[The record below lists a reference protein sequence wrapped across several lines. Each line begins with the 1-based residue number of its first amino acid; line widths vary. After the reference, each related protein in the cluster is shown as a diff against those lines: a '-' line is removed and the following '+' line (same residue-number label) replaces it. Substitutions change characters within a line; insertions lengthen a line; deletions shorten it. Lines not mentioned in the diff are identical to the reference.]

1 MTTQY
6 FTSFSTLVPREVY
19 KAGLLTENQRVD
31 LFRYFADVH
40 ARWLGGEQYP
50 YDLEELV
57 PTVFSTKSNAVK
69 KLLGDYKKDE
79 DYQALIQMDYS
90 GEINDLRTSTPD
102 GRVPTKYHLTCEC
115 FEHMVAKRNKAVFAV
130 YSQIFHATV
139 EERRAQLTPRVGDV
153 RALLYAAK
161 ALNLAPSAQLGILTQ
176 YFNRF
181 PLTENLLPA
190 YAVDAPLQLGGP
202 AESSEATASATQL
215 LKERNSSFQ
224 AKTLYRLME
233 KEGLLDRLTRPST
246 TQGTKEFWNVTQKGL
261 EFGKNLSC
269 PKNPRET
276 QPHWYRNTFDGLLNR
291 LGANC

>member
-1 MTTQY
+1 MITQY

-19 KAGLLTENQRVD
+19 KAGILTENQRVD

-57 PTVFSTKSNAVK
+57 PTVFKFKGDAVK
-69 KLLGDYKKDE
+69 EVVDKYTQDVDYRLIGQISKDE
-79 DYQALIQMDYS
+79 TSVS
-90 GEINDLRTSTPD
+90 GVRKTD
-102 GRVPTKYHLTCEC
+102 KYHLTCEC

-130 YSQIFHATV
+130 YSQIFHAAV
-139 EERRAQLTPRVGDV
+139 EERKTQMLPRVGDV
-153 RALLYAAK
+153 KALLYAAK
-161 ALNLAPSAQLGILTQ
+161 ALNLAPSAQLGIITR
-176 YFNRF
+176 YFDRF

-261 EFGKNLSC
+261 KFGKNLSC

-276 QPHWYRNTFDGLLNR
+276 QPHWYRSTFDILLKR
-291 LGANC
+291 LGADC

>member
-19 KAGLLTENQRVD
+19 KAGILTENQRVD

-57 PTVFSTKSNAVK
+57 PTVFSHK
-69 KLLGDYKKDE
+69 KGAIRELTDKYTQDVDFRQTPIFEQDE
-79 DYQALIQMDYS
+79 TSVS
-90 GEINDLRTSTPD
+90 GVRKTD
-102 GRVPTKYHLTCEC
+102 KYHLTCEC

-139 EERRAQLTPRVGDV
+139 EERKTQLVPRVGDV

-161 ALNLAPSAQLGILTQ
+161 ALNLAPSAQLGIITQ

-276 QPHWYRNTFDGLLNR
+276 QPHWYRSTFDILLKR
-291 LGANC
+291 LGADC

>member
-19 KAGLLTENQRVD
+19 KAGILTENQRVD

-57 PTVFSTKSNAVK
+57 PTVFSHK
-69 KLLGDYKKDE
+69 KGAIRELTDKYTQDVDFRQTPIFEQDE
-79 DYQALIQMDYS
+79 TSVS
-90 GEINDLRTSTPD
+90 GVRKTD
-102 GRVPTKYHLTCEC
+102 KYHLTCEC

-130 YSQIFHATV
+130 YSQIFHAAV
-139 EERRAQLTPRVGDV
+139 EERKTQLVPRVGDV

-161 ALNLAPSAQLGILTQ
+161 ALNLAPSAQLGIVTK
-176 YFNRF
+176 YFDQF

-190 YAVDAPLQLGGP
+190 YAIDAPLRLGGP

-215 LKERNSSFQ
+215 LKERDSSFQ
-224 AKTLYRLME
+224 AKTLYKLME
-233 KEGLLDRLTRPST
+233 KEGLLARLTRPS
-246 TQGTKEFWNVTQKGL
+246 TQGTKEFWNVTEKGSA
-261 EFGKNLSC
+261 FGKNLSS

-276 QPHWYRNTFDGLLNR
+276 QPYWYWSTFDALLNQ

>member
-6 FTSFSTLVPREVY
+6 FTSFSTLVPRDTY

-40 ARWLGGEQYP
+40 DRWLGGEQYP

-57 PTVFSTKSNAVK
+57 PTVFSHK
-69 KLLGDYKKDE
+69 KGAIRELTDKYTQDVDFRQTPIFEQDE
-79 DYQALIQMDYS
+79 TSVS
-90 GEINDLRTSTPD
+90 GVRKTD
-102 GRVPTKYHLTCEC
+102 KYHLTCEC

-130 YSQIFHATV
+130 YSQIFHAAV
-139 EERRAQLTPRVGDV
+139 EERKTQMWPRVGDV
-153 RALLYAAK
+153 KALLYAAK
-161 ALNLAPSAQLGILTQ
+161 ALNLAPSAQLGIVTK
-176 YFNRF
+176 YFDRF

-190 YAVDAPLQLGGP
+190 YAIDAPLQLGGP

-215 LKERNSSFQ
+215 LKERNSAFQ

-233 KEGLLDRLTRPST
+233 KEGLLARLTRPA
-246 TQGTKEFWNVTQKGL
+246 TQGTKEFWNVTEKGSA
-261 EFGKNLSC
+261 FGKNLSS

-276 QPHWYRNTFDGLLNR
+276 QPHWYRSTFDALLNQ

>member
-19 KAGLLTENQRVD
+19 KAGILTENQRVD

-40 ARWLGGEQYP
+40 ARWLGGEHYP
-50 YDLEELV
+50 YDLEEMI
-57 PTVFSTKSNAVK
+57 PTVFSRKEKAVSALIEK
-69 KLLGDYKKDE
+69 YTQGTDYRLIHQMVKDE
-79 DYQALIQMDYS
+79 TSVS
-90 GEINDLRTSTPD
+90 GVRKTD
-102 GRVPTKYHLTCEC
+102 KYHLTCEC

-130 YSQIFHATV
+130 YSQIFHVAV
-139 EERRAQLTPRVGDV
+139 EERKIPMWPRVGDV
-153 RALLYAAK
+153 KALLYAAK
-161 ALNLAPSAQLGILTQ
+161 ALNLAPSAQLGIVTQ
-176 YFNRF
+176 YFDRF

-190 YAVDAPLQLGGP
+190 YAIDAPLQLGGP

-233 KEGLLDRLTRPST
+233 KEGLLARLTRPA
-246 TQGTKEFWNVTQKGL
+246 TQGTKEFWNVTEKGSA
-261 EFGKNLSC
+261 FGKNLSS

-276 QPHWYRNTFDGLLNR
+276 QPHWYRSTFDDLLNQ

>member
-1 MTTQY
+1 MITQY

-19 KAGLLTENQRVD
+19 KAGILTENQRVD

-57 PTVFSTKSNAVK
+57 PTVFKFKGDAVK
-69 KLLGDYKKDE
+69 EVVDKYTQDVDYRLIGQISKDKNSV
-79 DYQALIQMDYS
+79 S
-90 GEINDLRTSTPD
+90 GVRKTD
-102 GRVPTKYHLTCEC
+102 KYYLTCEC

-161 ALNLAPSAQLGILTQ
+161 ALNLAPSAQLGIITR

-224 AKTLYRLME
+224 AKTLDRLME

-276 QPHWYRNTFDGLLNR
+276 QPHWYRSTFDILLKR
-291 LGANC
+291 LGADC

>member
-19 KAGLLTENQRVD
+19 KAGILTENQRVD

-50 YDLEELV
+50 YDLEEMI
-57 PTVFSTKSNAVK
+57 PTVFSRKEKAVSALIEK
-69 KLLGDYKKDE
+69 YTQGTDYRLIHQMVKDE
-79 DYQALIQMDYS
+79 TSVS
-90 GEINDLRTSTPD
+90 GVRKTD
-102 GRVPTKYHLTCEC
+102 KYHLTCEC

-130 YSQIFHATV
+130 YSQIFHVAV
-139 EERRAQLTPRVGDV
+139 EERKIPMWPRVGDV
-153 RALLYAAK
+153 KALLYAAK
-161 ALNLAPSAQLGILTQ
+161 ALNLAPSAQLGIVTQ
-176 YFNRF
+176 YFDRF

-190 YAVDAPLQLGGP
+190 YAIDAPLQLGGP

-233 KEGLLDRLTRPST
+233 KEGLLARLTRPA
-246 TQGTKEFWNVTQKGL
+246 TQGTKEFWNVTEKGSA
-261 EFGKNLSC
+261 FGKNLSS

-276 QPHWYRNTFDGLLNR
+276 QPHWYRSTFDDLLNQ

>member
-6 FTSFSTLVPREVY
+6 FTSFSTLVPRDVY

-57 PTVFSTKSNAVK
+57 PTVFSHK
-69 KLLGDYKKDE
+69 KGAIRELTDKYTQGVDFRQTPIFEQDE
-79 DYQALIQMDYS
+79 TSVS
-90 GEINDLRTSTPD
+90 GVRKTD
-102 GRVPTKYHLTCEC
+102 KYHLTCEC

-139 EERRAQLTPRVGDV
+139 EERKTQLVPRVGDV

-161 ALNLAPSAQLGILTQ
+161 ALNLAPSAQLGIITQ
-176 YFNRF
+176 YFDRF

-233 KEGLLDRLTRPST
+233 KEGLLARLTRPST
-246 TQGTKEFWNVTQKGL
+246 TQGTKEFWNVTEKGAA
-261 EFGKNLSC
+261 FGKNLSS

-276 QPHWYRNTFDGLLNR
+276 QPHWYRSTFDALLNQ

>member
-1 MTTQY
+1 MITQY

-19 KAGLLTENQRVD
+19 KAGILTENQRVD

-57 PTVFSTKSNAVK
+57 PTVFKFKGDAVK
-69 KLLGDYKKDE
+69 EVVDKYTQDVDYRLIGQISKDE
-79 DYQALIQMDYS
+79 NSVS
-90 GEINDLRTSTPD
+90 GVRKTD
-102 GRVPTKYHLTCEC
+102 KYYLTCEC

-139 EERRAQLTPRVGDV
+139 EERKAQLVPRVGDV

-161 ALNLAPSAQLGILTQ
+161 ALNLAPSAQLGIITR

-276 QPHWYRNTFDGLLNR
+276 QPHWYRSTFDILLKR
-291 LGANC
+291 LGADC

>member
-19 KAGLLTENQRVD
+19 KAGILTENQRVD

-40 ARWLGGEQYP
+40 ARLLGGEQYP
-50 YDLEELV
+50 YDLEEMI
-57 PTVFSTKSNAVK
+57 PTVFSRKEKAVSALIEK
-69 KLLGDYKKDE
+69 YTQGTDYRLIHQMVKDE
-79 DYQALIQMDYS
+79 TSVS
-90 GEINDLRTSTPD
+90 GVRKTD
-102 GRVPTKYHLTCEC
+102 KYHLTCEC

-130 YSQIFHATV
+130 YSQIFHVAV
-139 EERRAQLTPRVGDV
+139 EERKIPMWPRVGDV
-153 RALLYAAK
+153 KALLYAAK
-161 ALNLAPSAQLGILTQ
+161 ALNLAPSAQLGIVTQ
-176 YFNRF
+176 YFDRF

-190 YAVDAPLQLGGP
+190 YAIDAPLQLGGP

-233 KEGLLDRLTRPST
+233 KEGLLARLTRPA
-246 TQGTKEFWNVTQKGL
+246 TQGTKEFWNVTEKGSA
-261 EFGKNLSC
+261 FGKNLSS

-276 QPHWYRNTFDGLLNR
+276 QPHWYRSTFDDLLNQ

>member
-6 FTSFSTLVPREVY
+6 FTSFSTLVPRDTY

-57 PTVFSTKSNAVK
+57 PTVFSHK
-69 KLLGDYKKDE
+69 KGAIRELTDKYTQDVDFRQTPIFEQDE
-79 DYQALIQMDYS
+79 TSVS
-90 GEINDLRTSTPD
+90 GVRKTD
-102 GRVPTKYHLTCEC
+102 KYHLTCEC

-139 EERRAQLTPRVGDV
+139 EERKTQLVPRVGDV

-161 ALNLAPSAQLGILTQ
+161 ALNLAPSAQLGIVTK
-176 YFNRF
+176 YFDRF
-181 PLTENLLPA
+181 PSTENLLPA
-190 YAVDAPLQLGGP
+190 YAIDAPLQLGGP

-215 LKERNSSFQ
+215 LKERNSAFQ

-233 KEGLLDRLTRPST
+233 KEGLLARLTRPST
-246 TQGTKEFWNVTQKGL
+246 IQGTKEFWNVTEKGSA
-261 EFGKNLSC
+261 FGKNLSS

-276 QPHWYRNTFDGLLNR
+276 QPHWYRSTFDDLLNQ